1 MKIIHMAPL
10 SQGWIVEGTG
20 DTQLVVSVLE
30 DDNDEVVCIV
40 DTSTGKYYINRIIDK
55 DAIWKFAP
63 HNFAKIENDDAFD
76 AYHKFFFDNGLGI
89 AIDGMNY
96 NFTGKLKS

>member
-1 MKIIHMAPL
+1 MKIVHMAPL

-30 DDNDEVVCIV
+30 DDNDEIACIV
-40 DTSTGKYYINRIIDK
+40 DTTTG
-55 DAIWKFAP
+55 KFAP
-63 HNFAKIENDDAFD
+63 PNFALVESDDAFD
-76 AYHKFFFDNGLGI
+76 GYHKFFFDNGLGL

>member
-1 MKIIHMAPL
+1 MKIVHMAPL
-10 SQGWIVEGTG
+10 SQGWIVEGTS

-30 DDNDEVVCIV
+30 DDNDEVACIV
-40 DTSTGKYYINRIIDK
+40 DISTGKYYINRIIDK